1 VKATRSPRILV
12 ACIGNIFLGDDGFG
26 CEVAR
31 SLAGKK
37 LPFDVQLI
45 DYGIRG
51 LDLAFALV
59 EPYSVVILVDAI
71 ARGGTPGAV
80 YVLQPV
86 IDPSPPSV
94 TPNAHSMEPQHLLA
108 MARSV
113 GDIRSEIYIVGC
125 EPLDFGDELEGR
137 MGLSSPVASA
147 VPAAVEIILDLISR
161 VRGAVREAPSACR
174 EVLQGEMI

>member
-1 VKATRSPRILV
+1 MKETPSPRLLV

-31 SLAGKK
+31 SLAVKK
-37 LPFDVQLI
+37 LPSDVQVV

-86 IDPSPPSV
+86 NDPSPPNV
-94 TPNAHSMEPQHLLA
+94 TPNGHSMEPQHLLA

-137 MGLSSPVASA
+137 MGLSSQAASA
-147 VPAAVEIILDLISR
+147 VPRAVETILDLISR
-161 VRGAVREAPSACR
+161 PRGAVQEVPSTGC